1 MGRCGRVWSKDAKI
15 MAVGEKENNS
25 SGGAWQ
31 LDVWRLWEG
40 QNRCGSGGFWCSQD
54 VPELLY
60 IIIRVGVKTDRI
72 LWVIWRIVGNLVDN
86 CSLML
91 IFMA

>member
-1 MGRCGRVWSKDAKI
+1 MGRCGRVWAKDAKI

-25 SGGAWQ
+25 SGGAWL

-54 VPELLY
+54 VSELLY
-60 IIIRVGVKTDRI
+60 IIIGVGVKADRI
-72 LWVIWRIVGNLVDN
+72 LRVIWRIVGNFVQNWCLV
-86 CSLML
+86 L